1 MPPTGFYTGKQENM
15 ITKKIEKK
23 DRIWLLTWI
32 GVVLLVWAWDML
44 FLNRPALRQIEEGFI
59 NTLIISSLVIIF
71 SLIFA
76 WLIIFSDILINNM
89 RFRGLRLLVTF
100 FLNLLRSIPQI
111 VGILAGY
118 IALTY
123 LITGGFIT
131 NQLLII
137 TLIALIIS
145 IFIFQEI
152 VDLMRERIDYFKR
165 SDFFNA
171 MSVCG
176 ISEFRIV
183 NIDILWKNS
192 RIHLLNKLISIFGI
206 AVFLQC
212 SVDFI
217 VSVGLSTD
225 ISRVNLPATL
235 GGLLAKIDSKQDI
248 LAIGQLFTNPSYI
261 GRIFVEHLQGIT
273 IAFLIVFTL
282 LSSYKISNGYSERFR
297 L

>member
-1 MPPTGFYTGKQENM
+1 MK
-15 ITKKIEKK
+15 TKYFDKK
-23 DRIWLLTWI
+23 HKIWLLTWI
-32 GVVLLVWAWDML
+32 GVVLLVWLWDML

-59 NTLIISSLVIIF
+59 NTLIISSLVIVF
-71 SLIFA
+71 SIIFA
-76 WLIIFSDILINNM
+76 WLVIFTDILINNM
-89 RFRGLRLLVTF
+89 RFRGLRLLITF
-100 FLNLLRSIPQI
+100 VLNLLRSIPQI
-111 VGILAGY
+111 IGILAGY

-123 LITGGFIT
+123 LITNGIIS

-137 TLIALIIS
+137 ILIALIIS
-145 IFIFQEI
+145 VFIFQEI
-152 VDLMRERIDYFKR
+152 VDLMRERIEYFKR

-248 LAIGQLFTNPSYI
+248 LAIGQLFTNPFYI

-282 LSSYKISNGYSERFR
+282 LSSYKISNGYSERYR

>member
-1 MPPTGFYTGKQENM
+1 M
-15 ITKKIEKK
+15 KIKISEKK
-23 DRIWLLTWI
+23 DKLWLLTWI
-32 GVVLLVWAWDML
+32 GGILLIWIWDML
-44 FLNRPALRQIEEGFI
+44 FLNRPALRQIETGFV
-59 NTLIISSLVIIF
+59 NTFVISFMVIIF

-76 WLIIFSDILINNM
+76 WATIIIDTTVKNIRLKGLNLLI
-89 RFRGLRLLVTF
+89 TF
-100 FLNLLRSIPQI
+100 ILNLLRSIPQI
-111 VGILAGY
+111 IGILAGY
-118 IALTY
+118 ILLTY
-123 LITGGFIT
+123 MITANLIS
-131 NQLLII
+131 NHLLII
-137 TLIALIIS
+137 TLIAFIIS
-145 IFIFQEI
+145 IFVFQEI
-152 VDLMRERIDYFKR
+152 VDLMRERIEYFKK

-176 ISEFRIV
+176 ISEFRII
-183 NIDILWKNS
+183 NYDILWKNS

-248 LAIGQLFTNPSYI
+248 LAIGQLFGNPLYI
-261 GRIFVEHLQGIT
+261 SNILIEHLQGIT

-282 LSSYKISNGYSERFR
+282 LSSYKISNGYSERYR

>member
-1 MPPTGFYTGKQENM
+1 MK
-15 ITKKIEKK
+15 TKYFEKK
-23 DRIWLLTWI
+23 DKIWLFTWI
-32 GVVLLVWAWDML
+32 GVVLLVWLWDML

-59 NTLIISSLVIIF
+59 NTLIISSLVIVF
-71 SLIFA
+71 SIIFA
-76 WLIIFSDILINNM
+76 WLVIFTDILINNM
-89 RFRGLRLLVTF
+89 RFRGLRLLITF
-100 FLNLLRSIPQI
+100 VLNLLRSIPQI
-111 VGILAGY
+111 IGILAGY

-123 LITGGFIT
+123 LITNGIIS

-137 TLIALIIS
+137 ILIALIIS
-145 IFIFQEI
+145 VFIFQEI
-152 VDLMRERIDYFKR
+152 VDLMRERIEYFKR

-248 LAIGQLFTNPSYI
+248 LAIGQLFTNPFYI

-282 LSSYKISNGYSERFR
+282 LSSYKISNGYSERYR

>member
-1 MPPTGFYTGKQENM
+1 M
-15 ITKKIEKK
+15 KIKHFEKK
-23 DRIWLLTWI
+23 DKIWLLTWA
-32 GVVLLVWAWDML
+32 GVVLLVWFWDML

-59 NTLIISSLVIIF
+59 NTLIISSLVIVF
-71 SLIFA
+71 SVIFA
-76 WLIIFSDILINNM
+76 WLVIFTDILINNM
-89 RFRGLRLLVTF
+89 RFRGLRLLITF
-100 FLNLLRSIPQI
+100 ILNLLRSIPQI

-123 LITGGFIT
+123 LITSGIIT
-131 NQLLII
+131 NQFLII

-145 IFIFQEI
+145 VFIFQEI

-248 LAIGQLFTNPSYI
+248 LAIGQLFTNPLYI

-282 LSSYKISNGYSERFR
+282 LSSYKISNGYSERYR

>member
-1 MPPTGFYTGKQENM
+1 M
-15 ITKKIEKK
+15 KIKMSEKK
-23 DRIWLLTWI
+23 DKLWLLTWI
-32 GVVLLVWAWDML
+32 GGILLIWIWDML
-44 FLNRPALRQIEEGFI
+44 FLNRPALRQIETGFI
-59 NTLIISSLVIIF
+59 NTFVISFMVIVFSLFFAWAIIF
-71 SLIFA
+71 IDTIVKNIRFKGLNLLI
-76 WLIIFSDILINNM
+76 
-89 RFRGLRLLVTF
+89 TF
-100 FLNLLRSIPQI
+100 ILNLLRSIPQI

-118 IALTY
+118 ILLTY
-123 LITGGFIT
+123 MITANLINNHF
-131 NQLLII
+131 LII
-137 TLIALIIS
+137 TLIAFIIS
-145 IFIFQEI
+145 IFVFQEI
-152 VDLMRERIDYFKR
+152 VDLMRERIEYFKK

-176 ISEFRIV
+176 ISEFRII
-183 NIDILWKNS
+183 NYDILWKNS

-248 LAIGQLFTNPSYI
+248 LAIGQLFGNPLYI
-261 GRIFVEHLQGIT
+261 GNILIEHLQGVT

-282 LSSYKISNGYSERFR
+282 LSSYKISNGYSERYR

>member
-1 MPPTGFYTGKQENM
+1 M
-15 ITKKIEKK
+15 KIKHFEKK
-23 DRIWLLTWI
+23 DKIWLLTWA
-32 GVVLLVWAWDML
+32 GVVLLVWLWDML

-59 NTLIISSLVIIF
+59 NTLIISSLVIVF
-71 SLIFA
+71 SVIFA
-76 WLIIFSDILINNM
+76 WLVIFTDILINNM
-89 RFRGLRLLVTF
+89 RFRGLRLLITF
-100 FLNLLRSIPQI
+100 ILNLLRSIPQI

-123 LITGGFIT
+123 LITSGIIT
-131 NQLLII
+131 NQFLII

-145 IFIFQEI
+145 VFIFQEI

-248 LAIGQLFTNPSYI
+248 LAIGQLFTNPLYI

-282 LSSYKISNGYSERFR
+282 LSSYKISNGYSERYR

>member
-1 MPPTGFYTGKQENM
+1 MK
-15 ITKKIEKK
+15 TKKFEKK

>member
-1 MPPTGFYTGKQENM
+1 MK
-15 ITKKIEKK
+15 TKRFEKK
-23 DRIWLLTWI
+23 DQIWLITWI
-32 GVVLLVWAWDML
+32 TVILFLWLWDMF

-59 NTLIISSLVIIF
+59 NTLIISSLVIVF

-76 WLIIFSDILINNM
+76 WLVILTDILINNM
-89 RFRGLRLLVTF
+89 RFRILRLLTTF
-100 FLNLLRSIPQI
+100 ILNLLRSIPQI
-111 VGILAGY
+111 VGILGGY
-118 IALTY
+118 IVLTY
-123 LITGGFIT
+123 LITTGIIS

-248 LAIGQLFTNPSYI
+248 LAIGQVFGNPLYI
-261 GRIFVEHLQGIT
+261 SRIFIEHLQGIT

-282 LSSYKISNGYSERFR
+282 LSSYKISNGYSERYR

>member
-1 MPPTGFYTGKQENM
+1 MK
-15 ITKKIEKK
+15 TKYFEKK
-23 DRIWLLTWI
+23 DKIWLFTWI
-32 GVVLLVWAWDML
+32 GVVLLVWLWDML
-44 FLNRPALRQIEEGFI
+44 FLNRPALRQIEKGFI
-59 NTLIISSLVIIF
+59 NTLIISSLVIVF
-71 SLIFA
+71 SIIFA
-76 WLIIFSDILINNM
+76 WLVIFTDILINNM
-89 RFRGLRLLVTF
+89 RFRGLRLLITF
-100 FLNLLRSIPQI
+100 VLNLLRSIPQI
-111 VGILAGY
+111 IGILAGY

-123 LITGGFIT
+123 LITNGIIS

-137 TLIALIIS
+137 ILIALIIS
-145 IFIFQEI
+145 VFIFQEI
-152 VDLMRERIDYFKR
+152 VDLMRERIEYFKR

-248 LAIGQLFTNPSYI
+248 LAIGQLFTNPFYI

-282 LSSYKISNGYSERFR
+282 LSSYKISNGYSERYR

>member
-1 MPPTGFYTGKQENM
+1 MK
-15 ITKKIEKK
+15 TKYFEKK
-23 DRIWLLTWI
+23 DKIWLFTWI
-32 GVVLLVWAWDML
+32 GIVLLVWLWDML

-59 NTLIISSLVIIF
+59 NTLIISSLVIVF
-71 SLIFA
+71 SIIFA
-76 WLIIFSDILINNM
+76 WLVIFTDILINNM
-89 RFRGLRLLVTF
+89 RFRGLRLLITF
-100 FLNLLRSIPQI
+100 VLNLLRSIPQI
-111 VGILAGY
+111 IGILAGY

-123 LITGGFIT
+123 LITNGIIS

-137 TLIALIIS
+137 ILIALIIS
-145 IFIFQEI
+145 VFIFQEI
-152 VDLMRERIDYFKR
+152 VDLMRERIEYFKR

-248 LAIGQLFTNPSYI
+248 LAIGQLFTNPFYI

-282 LSSYKISNGYSERFR
+282 LSSYKISNGYSERYR